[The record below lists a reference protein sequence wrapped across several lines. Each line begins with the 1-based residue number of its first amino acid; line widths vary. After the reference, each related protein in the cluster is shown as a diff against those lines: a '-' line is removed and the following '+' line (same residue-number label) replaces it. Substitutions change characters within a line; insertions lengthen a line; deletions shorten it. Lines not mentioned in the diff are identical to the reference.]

1 MKETTLRKLHRR
13 MGESLVLFLG
23 LQVLAALIFSLARL
37 QIIPYGE
44 FVFFVRSLH
53 LGGGTCG
60 DIYRLVLAVSVL
72 LHGLTGIVISLRI
85 RARQA
90 RKNRL

>member
-1 MKETTLRKLHRR
+1 
-13 MGESLVLFLG
+13 
-23 LQVLAALIFSLARL
+23 
-37 QIIPYGE
+37 
-44 FVFFVRSLH
+44 
-53 LGGGTCG
+53 
-60 DIYRLVLAVSVL
+60 L